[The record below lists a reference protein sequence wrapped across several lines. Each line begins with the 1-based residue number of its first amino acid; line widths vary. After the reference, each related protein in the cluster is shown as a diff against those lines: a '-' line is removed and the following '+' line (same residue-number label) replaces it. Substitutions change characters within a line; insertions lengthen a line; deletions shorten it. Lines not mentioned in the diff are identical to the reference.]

1 MHGSNGF
8 DVVELVD
15 YIREKRILF
24 AISGG
29 VAVLLALAVSLVLP
43 KQYTAK
49 STLLI
54 DAPNGSD
61 PRVATAMT
69 PAYLESLKTYET
81 LASSDTLFSR
91 AAERLHVEG
100 SKGSILKV
108 SRPASTAVMEVS
120 ATLRDPK
127 KAQAFAQ
134 DIAEHA
140 VELDGTIEG
149 KSADDA
155 TEQRLK
161 EAVQARAAFETANP
175 VEPLENEVREGFEAE
190 LQLDQDLAR
199 ARTDLAEKSA
209 GTEPSPVQIVSPQNR
224 IRAMETQRRELAALL
239 EKHASQL
246 DARKSRRKE
255 LEDAEAAVRSTYETR
270 LTRFSD
276 AFSPQPVR
284 SHQAHGRLH
293 VIDPG
298 VVPQRA
304 SSPNIPLNVAAAFAA
319 SLAGTLVWL
328 MVRFSYV
335 RLQRER
341 SERLYSPH

>member
-1 MHGSNGF
+1 VHGSNGF
-8 DVVELVD
+8 DVIELVD
-15 YIREKRILF
+15 YIREKRLLF
-24 AISGG
+24 VISGG
-29 VAVLLALAVSLVLP
+29 VAVLLALAASLVLP

-49 STLLI
+49 STVLI

-100 SKGSILKV
+100 SKVSVLKV
-108 SRPASTAVMEVS
+108 SRPGSTAVIEIS

-127 KAQAFAQ
+127 KAQALAQ
-134 DIAEHA
+134 DIADQA
-140 VELDGTIEG
+140 VELDGTIES
-149 KSADDA
+149 KSADDPS
-155 TEQRLK
+155 EQRLK
-161 EAVQARAAFETANP
+161 EAVQARATFEAVNP
-175 VEPLENEVREGFEAE
+175 IEPLENEVQEGFEAE

-199 ARTDLAEKSA
+199 ARTDLTEKSA
-209 GTEPSPVQIVSPQNR
+209 ATEPSPVQSVSLQTR

-239 EKHASQL
+239 ENNASQL

-255 LEDAEAAVRSTYETR
+255 LEDAETAVRATYEIKRRTFNDAP
-270 LTRFSD
+270 FSQ
-276 AFSPQPVR
+276 SSSTKSR
-284 SHQAHGRLH
+284 GRLH

-298 VVPQRA
+298 VVPQHA
-304 SSPNIPLNVAAAFAA
+304 SFPNIPLNVAAAFLA
-319 SLAGTLVWL
+319 SLAGTVVWL
-328 MVRFSYV
+328 MLRFSYV

-341 SERLYSPH
+341 SERLYSLR